1 MDNTPS
7 IKKKRKPK
15 PGELV
20 IETVIKAFSIFTIFV
35 TGVIIYTLVSESL
48 VFFAHVPIKDF
59 ALGTVWTPLFEP
71 QRFGVIPL
79 IVGTMSIAFYS
90 MLVAIPLGLGSAIY
104 LSEYAHKNVR
114 AVIKPILEVLAGIPS
129 IVYGYF
135 ALNYITPILQYLNPS
150 TEIYNTLSAS
160 IAVGIMILPL
170 VASLSEDAMNAVPN
184 AMRNGAYALGAT
196 KLEVARNI
204 VIPAAKSGIISS
216 FVLAVSRAVGETMI
230 VALAAGS
237 NPRLTFNP
245 FKSIQTMTGYMVATA
260 NGDIA
265 VGSIGYQT
273 IFAVGMVLFLL
284 TFALNLFA
292 RQFISHK
299 RRG

>member
-1 MDNTPS
+1 M
-7 IKKKRKPK
+7 
-15 PGELV
+15 
-20 IETVIKAFSIFTIFV
+20 IFF
-35 TGVIIYTLVSESL
+35 G
-48 VFFAHVPIKDF
+48 HVPVTDF
-59 ALGTVWTPLFEP
+59 LFGTVWTPLFEP
-71 QRFGVIPL
+71 QRFGIIPL
-79 IVGTMSIAFYS
+79 VVGTMSIALYS
-90 MLVAIPLGLGSAIY
+90 MLVAIPLGLGSAVY
-104 LSEYAHKNVR
+104 LSEYANRKVR

-135 ALNYITPILQYLNPS
+135 ALNYITPVLQKLNPS

-245 FKSIQTMTGYMVATA
+245 FKSIQTMTGFMVATA

-265 VGSIGYQT
+265 VGTVGYQT
-273 IFAVGMVLFLL
+273 IFAVGMVLFML
-284 TFALNLFA
+284 TFALNLIA
-292 RQFISHK
+292 RQFISKK